1 MTASTLA
8 YYWQGISAVF
18 GPVDPHELRHFAGH
32 HLYVTLGLP
41 ARVVAVQLGH
51 ASPRLVEEL
60 YGHGDVGALK
70 EIDRAIGVNV
80 VPLRE
85 ASAG

>member
-1 MTASTLA
+1 
-8 YYWQGISAVF
+8 VF

-32 HLYVTLGLP
+32 HLYVTMGQP
-41 ARVVAVQLGH
+41 SRVVRAQLGDT
-51 ASPRLVEEL
+51 PRMIEDL
-60 YGHGDVGALK
+60 YGHGDVGALE
-70 EIDRAIGVNV
+70 EIDRAIGANV